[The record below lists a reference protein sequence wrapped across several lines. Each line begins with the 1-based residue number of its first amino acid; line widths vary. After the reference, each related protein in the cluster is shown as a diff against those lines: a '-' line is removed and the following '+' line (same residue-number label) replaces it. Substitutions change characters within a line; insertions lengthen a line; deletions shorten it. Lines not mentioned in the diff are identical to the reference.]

1 MRTVRIINLNQNDS
15 PDKEQMRKTL
25 TYKSGF
31 VVIVVLALVMLLTV
45 LLFGLNY
52 RSRANLHAVDYMF
65 KNTQALNYARAGL
78 NIAIAAIK
86 NTKNLNDNKN
96 PLNLLSKEHTFELN
110 NGYCSIALLEE
121 SGKLNVNLLKE
132 KSGKLNRARIDQMLR
147 LIDLLNQQRCLDSPI
162 SYSLVPAI
170 IDWIDRDDE
179 VTCLPFV
186 THNNLG
192 VESDYYSNLDTPYHC
207 KNRPLNAIDELL
219 LVKAMTPQILDLMRD
234 YLTVYG
240 NGKTNI
246 NCAPKPVIQSLSE
259 KMDSALAQMIV
270 DRRKIKSFE
279 NIAELRHVPGMTDD
293 IYSAISK
300 IITVSPEEQYYSVTS
315 QGECDGLKCTI
326 AAILTRNP
334 ATKSVEVI
342 LYKEL

>member
-1 MRTVRIINLNQNDS
+1 
-15 PDKEQMRKTL
+15 MRKRL
-25 TYKSGF
+25 TYRSGF
-31 VVIVVLALVMLLTV
+31 VIIVVLALVMLLTV

-52 RSRANLHAVDYMF
+52 RSRANLRAVDYAF
-65 KNTQALNYARAGL
+65 KRIQALNYARAGL

-86 NTKNLNDNKN
+86 NTENLYANKK
-96 PLNLLSKEHTFELN
+96 PLNLLSKEHTFELG
-110 NGYCSIALLEE
+110 NGCCSITLIEE

-132 KSGKLNRARIDQMLR
+132 KNGKLNRARIDQMLR
-147 LIDLLNQQRCLDSPI
+147 LIDSLNQQCLDSPI

-170 IDWIDRDDE
+170 IDWIDSDDE

-192 VESDYYSNLDTPYHC
+192 VESDYYANLTPPYHC
-207 KNRPLNAIDELL
+207 KNEPLNAIDELL
-219 LVKAMTPQILDLMRD
+219 LVKAMTPKIFNLMRE

-240 NGKTNI
+240 NGKTNV

-259 KMDSALAQMIV
+259 KMDAVLAQMIV

-300 IITVSPEEQYYSVTS
+300 IITVSSEEQYYSVAS
-315 QGECDGLKCTI
+315 RGDCEGLTCHI
-326 AAILTRNP
+326 IAILTLNP
-334 ATKSVEVI
+334 TTKSVDVI

>member
-1 MRTVRIINLNQNDS
+1 
-15 PDKEQMRKTL
+15 MRKTL
-25 TYKSGF
+25 TYRSGF

-45 LLFGLNY
+45 LLSGLNY
-52 RSRANLHAVDYMF
+52 RSRANLHAVDYAF
-65 KNTQALNYARAGL
+65 KRIQALNYARSGL

-86 NTKNLNDNKN
+86 NTENLYVNKN
-96 PLNLLSKEHTFELN
+96 PLNLLSKEHIFELD
-110 NGYCSIALLEE
+110 NGCCSIALLEE

-132 KSGKLNRARIDQMLR
+132 KSGKLNRARINQMLR
-147 LIDLLNQQRCLDSPI
+147 LIDLLNQQRRLDLPI

-170 IDWIDRDDE
+170 IDWIDSDDE
-179 VTCLPFV
+179 VTCLSFV

-192 VESDYYSNLDTPYHC
+192 VESDYYGNLDPPYHC
-207 KNRPLNAIDELL
+207 KNEPLVAIDELL
-219 LVKAMTPQILDLMRD
+219 LVKAMTLQILDLMRD
-234 YLTVYG
+234 YITVYG
-240 NGKTNI
+240 NGKTNV

-259 KMDSALAQMIV
+259 KMDPALAQMIV

-315 QGECDGLKCTI
+315 LGDCDGLRCTI
-326 AAILTRNP
+326 VAILTRNP
-334 ATKSVEVI
+334 TTKSVDVI

>member
-1 MRTVRIINLNQNDS
+1 
-15 PDKEQMRKTL
+15 MRKRL
-25 TYKSGF
+25 TYRSGF
-31 VVIVVLALVMLLTV
+31 VIIVVLALVMLLTV

-52 RSRANLHAVDYMF
+52 RSRANLRAVDYAF
-65 KNTQALNYARAGL
+65 KRIQALNYARAGL

-86 NTKNLNDNKN
+86 NTENLYANKNL
-96 PLNLLSKEHTFELN
+96 LNMLSKEHTFELD
-110 NGYCSIALLEE
+110 NGYCSIVLLEE

-132 KSGKLNRARIDQMLR
+132 KSGKLNRVRIDQMLR
-147 LIDLLNQQRCLDSPI
+147 LIDSLNQQQCLNSPI

-170 IDWIDRDDE
+170 IDWIDSDDE

-186 THNNLG
+186 THNNMG
-192 VESDYYSNLDTPYHC
+192 VESDYYGNLDPPYHC
-207 KNRPLNAIDELL
+207 KNEPLNAIDEIL

-259 KMDSALAQMIV
+259 KIDSALAQMIV
-270 DRRKIKSFE
+270 DRRQIKSFE

-315 QGECDGLKCTI
+315 QGDCDGLRCTI
-326 AAILTRNP
+326 ATILTRNP